1 MDVTST
7 TFLFPSRLIVRKET
21 PNYCIASWDCS
32 LTQHVSMDI
41 LYLHKHPLVEHDV
54 LVKIENMETP
64 YHSRISISSSTL
76 VFLQSAWKRS
86 CSFGS
91 KLPWFFSINHGVRG
105 RVREENFFWKIKM
118 FLFILS
124 WEKCFSSCH
133 KRGTKKEIPSPHEE
147 SHFKGTDSAL
157 RF

>member
-1 MDVTST
+1 MDVTNT

-32 LTQHVSMDI
+32 LTQHVSMVI

-54 LVKIENMETP
+54 LVIIENMETP
-64 YHSRISISSSTL
+64 YHSRISISSSTW

-118 FLFILS
+118 FLFFLDIFRHVTS
-124 WEKCFSSCH
+124 VGQRRKFRVPMRNRTSKVRIPRSDSS
-133 KRGTKKEIPSPHEE
+133 
-147 SHFKGTDSAL
+147 
-157 RF
+157 